1 LGKIVPTPDLVPT
14 ELKYTAPELGTKR
27 KRSIDVRERVAL
39 QSTSTG
45 WLCTMRTQEERNS
58 LREQEGTAV
67 HLKDLLSFEK
77 ADDLVEKWSSLDET
91 LQ

>member
-1 LGKIVPTPDLVPT
+1 
-14 ELKYTAPELGTKR
+14 
-27 KRSIDVRERVAL
+27 VAL

-91 LQ
+91 LQESPSISNFELPSQIEGSEEYKTGSDYTEIV